1 MLPKKTYLV
10 EELFEYIP
18 GDPDNVILKIPQEIC
33 DAQGWIEGTKLDV
46 TAQDGAL
53 MLRTHVE

>member
-1 MLPKKTYLV
+1 MHPKKTYLV
-10 EELFEYIP
+10 EELFEDIP
-18 GDPDNVILKIPQEIC
+18 GDPDNVILKLPQEIC